1 MKPRLRLS
9 GSGKSNPSLNIATF
23 AAFGALM
30 FVLVLFL
37 FGAGPQHGLPLK
49 RDFPY
54 CGALPDPESKV
65 FFIRHTDGQRW
76 IFEKSDESD
85 IASYFIQ
92 DFQKKILMLNDKKDA
107 WVYLLIDDSTKAGE
121 FVKTIDELRE
131 NGINHFTIS
140 CE

>member
-9 GSGKSNPSLNIATF
+9 GSGKGNPSLNIATF

-37 FGAGPQHGLPLK
+37 LGTGPQHGLPLK
-49 RDFPY
+49 RDFS
-54 CGALPDPESKV
+54 CGFPDPESKA
-65 FFIRHTDGQRW
+65 FCIRHTEGQRW

-85 IASYFIQ
+85 IALYSIQ
-92 DFQKKILMLNDKKDA
+92 DFQTRILMLNDKKDA

-131 NGINHFTIS
+131 NGIDNFTIS
-140 CE
+140 YE